1 MKPTLNQTFFEQEAV
16 LTQEIQFNQ
25 PLSEFTQNP
34 KAIFVTG
41 STGLLGGFLLAEL
54 LRKTN
59 AIIYCLVRAE
69 NQLIAKQRLIEH
81 LSSYSLWKNA
91 FDKRVIAVVGDLSK
105 PLFDLSETEF
115 EQLANVID
123 VIYHSAGWTN
133 LLFTYAQLKPIN
145 VTGVEQS
152 LLLASLVKTKPLHFI
167 SSIAVFYSDA
177 HPATQ
182 VLTEDDEPLFHS
194 SLKADYGKSKWVADR
209 LVASAQERGLPAC
222 IYRPVRIMGSSKTGA
237 LNDNS
242 ELLPRLLKG
251 CIKMGLYPAWD
262 IEITLVPVDYLSAA
276 IVHLAMQ
283 PQSLDKAFHFF
294 NPKPIRWSDLIN
306 ILQKLGYEM
315 KEVSSEEW
323 SQSLRHYATWDNP
336 DDETSKRFFAM
347 LMIAFTGMHYLFHQ
361 RPEFDGSHVE
371 QGLTNSDIS
380 CPAID
385 DDLISKYVAYWQKTG
400 FLPTSTRVS
409 QC

>member
-25 PLSEFTQNP
+25 PLSEFIQNP

-41 STGLLGGFLLAEL
+41 ATGLLGGFLLAEL
-54 LRKTN
+54 LQKTS
-59 AIIYCLVRAE
+59 ATIYCLVRAE
-69 NQLIAKQRLIEH
+69 NQQTAKQRLIEH
-81 LSSYSLWKNA
+81 LSSYNLWENT
-91 FDKRVIAVVGDLSK
+91 FDERVISVVGDLSK
-105 PLFDLSETEF
+105 PLFGLSEAEF

-152 LLLASLVKTKPLHFI
+152 LLLASLQKTKPLHFI

-182 VLTEDDEPLFHS
+182 VLKEDDTPLFHT

-209 LVASAQERGLPAC
+209 LVVSAQERGLPAC

-262 IEITLVPVDYLSAA
+262 IEITFVPVDYLSAA
-276 IVHLAMQ
+276 IVHLATQ
-283 PQSLDKAFHFF
+283 QQSLDKAFHFF
-294 NPKPIRWSDLIN
+294 NPKPIHWCDLIG

-323 SQSLRHYATWDNP
+323 SQSLRYYATSDNP

-361 RPEFDGSHVE
+361 RPEFDGSNVVR
-371 QGLTNSDIS
+371 GLTDSNIS
-380 CPAID
+380 CPTID
-385 DDLISKYVAYWQKTG
+385 EDLLSKYVTYWQKTG
-400 FLPTSTRVS
+400 FLPTPSRAS
-409 QC
+409 SC

>member
-41 STGLLGGFLLAEL
+41 ATGLLGGFLLAEL
-54 LRKTN
+54 LQKTS
-59 AIIYCLVRAE
+59 ATIYCLVRAE
-69 NQLIAKQRLIEH
+69 NQQTAKQRLIEH
-81 LSSYSLWKNA
+81 LSSYNLWENT
-91 FDKRVIAVVGDLSK
+91 FDERVIAVVGDLSK
-105 PLFDLSETEF
+105 PLFGLSEAEF

-152 LLLASLVKTKPLHFI
+152 LLLASLQKTKPLHFI

-182 VLTEDDEPLFHS
+182 ILKEDDTPLFHT

-262 IEITLVPVDYLSAA
+262 IEITFVPVDYLSAA
-276 IVHLAMQ
+276 IVHLATQ
-283 PQSLDKAFHFF
+283 QQSLDKAFHFF
-294 NPKPIRWSDLIN
+294 NPKPIRWCDLIG

-323 SQSLRHYATWDNP
+323 SQSLRYYATSDNP

-361 RPEFDGSHVE
+361 RPEFDGSNVVR
-371 QGLTNSDIS
+371 GLTDSNIS
-380 CPAID
+380 CPTID
-385 DDLISKYVAYWQKTG
+385 EDLLSKYVTYWQKTG
-400 FLPTSTRVS
+400 FLPTPSRAS
-409 QC
+409 SC